1 MRIGYVVD
9 FRTYCLVL
17 VERHPAHPARI
28 PASGFRLFCPL
39 QNDYVIDLRTV
50 KRFGFRLKRRKWD
63 KLLLHFA
70 SAVELTNGL

>member
-1 MRIGYVVD
+1 MSVGLD
-9 FRTYCLVL
+9 VL
-17 VERHPAHPARI
+17 N
-28 PASGFRLFCPL
+28 PL
-39 QNDYVIDLRTV
+39 KKKGRAGAKISWFLRSHIINDYVIDLRTV